1 MKHENLK
8 VRTKAFALRI
18 INLVDKLPN
27 NLSCQVI
34 GKQLLRCGTSV
45 GANYRASCRARS
57 QADFIS
63 KIGIVIEE
71 ADEALFWMELLVE
84 SGMIKEVLLQ
94 SLINEA
100 NELVAIFIASGKTA
114 KENNKN

>member
-57 QADFIS
+57 QSDFIS

-84 SGMIKEVLLQ
+84 SGIIKEVLLQ

>member
-1 MKHENLK
+1 
-8 VRTKAFALRI
+8 
-18 INLVDKLPN
+18 
-27 NLSCQVI
+27 
-34 GKQLLRCGTSV
+34 
-45 GANYRASCRARS
+45 
-57 QADFIS
+57 
-63 KIGIVIEE
+63 VIEE

>member
-94 SLINEA
+94 SLINEE